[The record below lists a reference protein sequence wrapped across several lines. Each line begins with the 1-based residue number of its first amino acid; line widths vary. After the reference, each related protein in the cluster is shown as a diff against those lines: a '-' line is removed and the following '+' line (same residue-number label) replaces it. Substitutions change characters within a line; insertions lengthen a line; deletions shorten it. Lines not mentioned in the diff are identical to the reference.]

1 MLRTTAAE
9 QYNKLAKQWDTL
21 PEPERVRLTD
31 LGFKYGLGTQSQ
43 TLSPQAVE
51 EQVRVLYDE
60 LVGLLLAHGHNE
72 GSAWAFVR
80 ELIRRTKVAYAR
92 LEGTADGDPSAGDD
106 ADTPQAVAAQAVA
119 RTVRGALLAPVEVP
133 KPADERSL
141 TEETPAP

>member
-9 QYNKLAKQWDTL
+9 QYNKLAKQWDSL

-60 LVGLLLAHGHNE
+60 LVGLLLAHGHTE

-92 LEGTADGDPSAGDD
+92 LEGTDSGEAVE

-133 KPADERSL
+133 NAGEQSSE
-141 TEETPAP
+141 TEQTPAP